1 LPDAAA
7 RLTSE
12 PMPQRQQPPSAT
24 KRKPSYPVRPELR
37 TYLRHYRREIELPVL
52 YRDLM
57 RFQEGIPL
65 LDEHGQP
72 TLWDAVIYEQSEMRR
87 LNTELTRT
95 YAMLKVEG
103 DTSVMQ
109 HLYVDRIDF
118 CTFGNSLPFR
128 IRIVNAYN
136 DNQDYFYLKRCDA
149 SRIYGLELEH
159 LVSPNR
165 MHFLTSGD
173 TLVEEHVIGVPGDV
187 FIDKWLD
194 QAQLKPIRV
203 AKELVKFNERCFV
216 RLLGD
221 MRAYN
226 FVAIV
231 LPDFDE
237 PQIRFRAMDFDQQ
250 SHHGRK
256 NFYLPQFFPENRPLA
271 LFCIKHLNPATAL
284 QYQREEQTLIM
295 QRTEIS
301 RLRLE
306 RLLEAMANDP
316 IAPEENVLTLR
327 QSLAEHWEN
336 PAFERCETMGQ
347 LVRESLE
354 TVNRAVRRRVA
365 ASQLNRPAARPA

>member
-1 LPDAAA
+1 
-7 RLTSE
+7 
-12 PMPQRQQPPSAT
+12 MPQRQQPPSAT

-57 RFQEGIPL
+57 RFREGIPL
-65 LDEHGQP
+65 LDEDGQP

-87 LNTELTRT
+87 LNTELTRI

-165 MHFLTSGD
+165 MHYLTSGD

-256 NFYLPQFFPENRPLA
+256 NFYLPQFFPENRALA

-306 RLLEAMANDP
+306 RLLDAMAGDP
-316 IAPEENVLTLR
+316 IAPEENVLSLR
-327 QSLAEHWEN
+327 RSLAEHWEN
-336 PAFERCETMGQ
+336 PAFDRCETMGQ

-365 ASQLNRPAARPA
+365 ARDRSAVAATGPVHRSAEPAAGR